1 MARGSELERLVRRF
15 DRQLTGLENT
25 AIRSLKR
32 ALRESQTRLEA
43 ELRRLYTAALSDAAG
58 AGSALAEARA
68 RVLLEQVRASLQI
81 LRGVPVDTVLANL
94 SRDAYQAG
102 AQNALSALTA
112 SQLDIVALS
121 ATVRVDVA
129 VRAANAAA
137 RLAHH
142 GAEFARKSE
151 QIIIDGIVR
160 GRGWSRTAAELRRET
175 GTTARHAETI
185 VRTESLI
192 ASDTARRD
200 TYQANGVEYVQR
212 MATMDDR
219 VCGYCAERAG
229 NVYKVSEAPAALHPR
244 DRCYNAPWRPE
255 WKEMGLSDDDW
266 FREHKAEALKRSN
279 EPPKTGPAP
288 FEKAEGREPPTPFW
302 TP

>member
-1 MARGSELERLVRRF
+1 MARGSDLERLIRRF

-25 AIRSLKR
+25 AVRSLKR
-32 ALRESQTRLEA
+32 ALRESQTRLEN
-43 ELRRLYTAALSDAAG
+43 ELRRLYTLALNDAAG

-68 RVLLEQVRASLQI
+68 RVLLEQVRASLQL
-81 LRGVPVDTVLANL
+81 LRGVPVETVLANL

-112 SQLDIVALS
+112 SQLDTVALS

-129 VRAANAAA
+129 VRASNAAA

-160 GRGWSRTAAELRRET
+160 GRGWTSTARELRKAT

-212 MATMDDR
+212 MATADNR
-219 VCGYCAERAG
+219 VCGWCAARAG
-229 NVYKVSEAPAALHPR
+229 NVYRVDEAPAALHPN
-244 DRCYNAPWRPE
+244 DRCYNAPYRPE
-255 WKEMGLSDDDW
+255 WAEMGLADEEW
-266 FREHKAEALKRSN
+266 FRKHKAEAQKRSN
-279 EPPKTGPAP
+279 EPLRTGAAP
-288 FEKAEGREPPTPFW
+288 FEKAEGREPPQPVW